1 MKHLKLLTIII
12 LALSIAACGA
22 APTAATEATPIP
34 TVLADDTIISEGR
47 IEPIHYTELALNAN
61 GLISEVPME
70 EGGTVAAGDLIAR
83 LQSNE
88 AKTLETAQAD
98 AAKELTEA
106 YQEFSTARIKVDNFD
121 TPSKFDGMTPTQAV
135 AAMLVTLNEERVN
148 FEPYQHLDAKKLEF
162 TNEEEKGYR
171 AVEGIAKIRKRALDN
186 AWAFYRLSIQWM
198 ELETNLQNAEARVAV
213 AQHNYDALQ
222 DPSFS
227 ADTAGT
233 RAALANAEVRAPFA
247 GTITNLDLKV
257 GEFEASGQ
265 PVVTIADTSNW
276 IVKTSDLTEI
286 DVVNIKEGQPV
297 TIKLDAIPGVELK
310 GHVLSIGENY
320 TINQGDV
327 VYEVIILLTD
337 KDAAMRWGMTAVVTF
352 E

>member
-1 MKHLKLLTIII
+1 MKNLKLLIFAI
-12 LALSIAACGA
+12 LAMTLAACGA
-22 APTAATEATPIP
+22 APVAAAEATAIP
-34 TVLADDTIISEGR
+34 TVIADDTIISEGR
-47 IEPIHYTELALNAN
+47 IEPIHYTELSLNAN
-61 GLISEVPME
+61 GLVSEVLME
-70 EGGTVAAGDLIAR
+70 EGDKVAPGDLIAR
-83 LQSNE
+83 LQSSE
-88 AKTLETAQAD
+88 AKTLTTAQAD

-121 TPSKFDGMTPTQAV
+121 TPSKFDGMTPTQA
-135 AAMLVTLNEERVN
+135 AEAMLVTLNEERHN

-162 TNEEEKGYR
+162 TTEEEKGYR

-198 ELETNLQNAEARVAV
+198 ELESNLQNAEARLTI
-213 AQHNYDALQ
+213 AQRNYNALQ

-227 ADTAGT
+227 MDTAGT

-247 GTITNLDLKV
+247 GTITNLNLKV
-257 GEFEASGQ
+257 GEFETSGQ
-265 PVVTIADTSNW
+265 PVVTIADTSSW

-297 TIKLDAIPGVELK
+297 TVKLDALPGVELK
-310 GHVLSIGENY
+310 GNVLSIGENY

-327 VYEVIILLTD
+327 VYEVTILLTD